1 MNHSTQ
7 RRKRTIIGTMAALIM
22 VPLLLQ
28 GCIVFLSSVA
38 TVIMMK
44 GEEHHTTTVLVKK
57 TPSEVYAA
65 MTRIIAQRPEI
76 DVKRKDD
83 QTFLIEA
90 AGKNGNVTAKATA
103 HNADVTQLI
112 VTSDSQT
119 DLSDADLALN
129 VVKQI
134 CDELGIDY
142 KVVES

>member
-1 MNHSTQ
+1 MNMATHRCPKTVTS
-7 RRKRTIIGTMAALIM
+7 IIALL
-22 VPLLLQ
+22 VFVSLSLQ
-28 GCIVFLSSVA
+28 GCIIFLSSVA

-44 GEEHHTTTVLVKK
+44 GEEHHTTTVLVRK
-57 TPSEVYAA
+57 TPAEVYAA

-90 AGKNGNVTAKATA
+90 AGSNGNVTAKATA